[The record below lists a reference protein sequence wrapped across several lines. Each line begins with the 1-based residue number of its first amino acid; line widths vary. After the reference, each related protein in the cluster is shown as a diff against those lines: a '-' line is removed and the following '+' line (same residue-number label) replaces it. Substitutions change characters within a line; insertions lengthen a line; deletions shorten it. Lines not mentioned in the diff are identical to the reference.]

1 MTVVQIHPL
10 WGTDKPGCDDYGEL
24 VDIKWPGSC
33 GNSPRPGHGGLSS
46 MSVAES
52 KRYARHATAHR
63 GLSYRERADGSKTFH
78 GLVDGR
84 RVRLDATGLRDA
96 VAEFGEL
103 RGKVAK
109 GVRLPPANARFSQAA
124 EGWYEST
131 EHLRPWTRIQY
142 RATLDNELL
151 PRFGKRRLREI
162 QLDDVLAFIRSL
174 SARELSRSTIE
185 NYLLPL
191 SGTFKHA
198 MRSGL
203 THNNPCTLLD
213 KRRDI
218 PESKAPTAP
227 HEWSDV
233 EIASL
238 LQASEQ
244 IARKPEARY
253 DYTPLLR
260 VAIGTG
266 LRLGELLGLQWGDID
281 FDEAILNVRR
291 QYSRTGELAPPKT
304 PKALRRVP
312 LAPDLVSLL
321 RHRRISSRFS
331 QEHDFVFANS
341 KGRPLQHRNV
351 QRRAFEAARDL
362 AGLPKTVRFHDL
374 RHAFASIA
382 AHRGVPVAVLST
394 VMGHRDVGVTQGVYT
409 HLYNRDAAEDAFR
422 TAMAGGVS

>member
-1 MTVVQIHPL
+1 M
-10 WGTDKPGCDDYGEL
+10 
-24 VDIKWPGSC
+24 
-33 GNSPRPGHGGLSS
+33 
-46 MSVAES
+46 
-52 KRYARHATAHR
+52 
-63 GLSYRERADGSKTFH
+63 
-78 GLVDGR
+78 
-84 RVRLDATGLRDA
+84 
-96 VAEFGEL
+96 AEFGEL

-109 GVRLPPANARFSQAA
+109 GVRVPPANARFAEAA
-124 EGWYEST
+124 EGWYAST

-162 QLDDVLAFIRSL
+162 QLDDVLAFIRTL
-174 SARELSRSTIE
+174 AARNLSRSTIE

-198 MRSGL
+198 MRTGL
-203 THNNPCTLLD
+203 ANTNPCLLLD

-218 PESKAPTAP
+218 PQTKTPTAAY
-227 HEWSDV
+227 EWSDT
-233 EIASL
+233 EISAL
-238 LQASEQ
+238 LKASEEL
-244 IARKPEARY
+244 ASNPARY
-253 DYTPLLR
+253 DYTPVLR

-281 FDEAILNVRR
+281 LDTAVLHVKR

-312 LAPDLVSLL
+312 LAPDVVSLL
-321 RHRRISSRFS
+321 RRQRISSSFS
-331 QEHDFVFANS
+331 QDHDIVFANS
-341 KGRPLQHRNV
+341 KGRPLEHRNV

-362 AGLPKTVRFHDL
+362 AGIPKTVTFHDL

-382 AHRGVPVAVLST
+382 AHRGVPVSVLSA
-394 VMGHRDVGVTQGVYT
+394 VMGHRDVGVTQGVYM

-422 TAMAGGVS
+422 TAMNGGTS